1 MGKRDL
7 SERKIRYVPPSKT
20 EDAQPTESKRKKRV
34 VAYGRVST
42 DSVEQ
47 ETSIDS
53 QIKYYTEKIQQN
65 PDWIFGGIYAD
76 PAVSGTSRRNRVEFD
91 KMIYDCLHGKIDII
105 LTKSMSR
112 FARNQL
118 DCLAVIK
125 LLKGLKPPVTV
136 LFEDDHIDSSDLSM
150 DVVITVFSMFAEQE
164 SVKKS
169 SSVIWGFE
177 RRKEQGFYLT
187 PTHNLLGYD
196 KTKAFHKDD
205 REIIIVEEEA
215 NIVRLIFYMFL
226 AGFKVA
232 EIANLLTNAGVT
244 TSKGNTIWNSS
255 SVLGILKNERYA
267 GDVRTNKTY
276 RDFQA
281 HHTYKNNGERAFVYE
296 TDHHIAIV
304 PHEHYEMT
312 QKLIASHKY
321 GYDPYVNGTYTLR
334 IIETGLLQG
343 FIPINIHW
351 AGSSLEEYINLAKTV
366 TQTNDLLKKGLK
378 IACYPGCELVR
389 PQDLSHNKKCSI
401 KLTPKSISLN
411 SSCIGVFDSD
421 YIEFLFNPVD
431 KLIAIRPSDK
441 QMPGAVLWKKY
452 KENKYTP
459 VSISCGA
466 FTKLIYELM
475 EWPNLWNT
483 SILAQIYSKKEKT
496 VMIFDLNQ
504 YEINALPYLPQKKSK
519 KKENNDVYY
528 DIELMI
534 AQQIELLHQKQYGTL
549 QYEDSYEEQE
559 EVLPRP
565 KREKLHQHNW
575 ADSFGEKSE
584 LAAIQC
590 RRLQA
595 NTLKSW
601 NLSSQGKTPEDFDN
615 SVIITD
621 EMIEEKISLLNQSK
635 KEDEENE

>member
-20 EDAQPTESKRKKRV
+20 EDAQPTEISRKKRV

-42 DSVEQ
+42 DSAEQ
-47 ETSIDS
+47 ETSIES
-53 QIKYYTEKIQQN
+53 QIKYYTEKIQKN

-125 LLKGLKPPVTV
+125 LLKGLKPPITV
-136 LFEDDHIDSSDLSM
+136 LFEDDHIDSSDISM

-169 SSVIWGFE
+169 SNIIWGFE

-196 KTKAFHKDD
+196 KTKAYHKDD

-232 EIANLLTNAGVT
+232 EIANLLTNAGVA

-255 SVLGILKNERYA
+255 SILGILKNERYA
-267 GDVRTNKTY
+267 GDVRTNKTF

-296 TDHHIAIV
+296 TDHHIAII
-304 PHEHYEMT
+304 PHEYYEMT

-321 GYDPYVNGTYTLR
+321 GYDPYVNGTFSLK

-351 AGSSLEEYINLAKTV
+351 AGSSLDDYINLANTT

-378 IACYPGCELVR
+378 IPYFPGCELIR
-389 PQDLSHNKKCSI
+389 PQDLAHNKKCCI
-401 KLTPKSISLN
+401 KITPKSISLN
-411 SSCIGVFDSD
+411 SACIDILKSE
-421 YIEFLFNPVD
+421 YIEILFNPID
-431 KLIAIRPSDK
+431 KLIAVRPTDK
-441 QMPGAVLWKKY
+441 QMPGAVKWKKFNE
-452 KENKYTP
+452 KKYTP
-459 VSISCGA
+459 ISISCGA
-466 FTKLIYELM
+466 LTKLIYELM

-483 SILAQIYSKKEKT
+483 SILAEIYSQKGES
-496 VMIFDLNQ
+496 VMIFDLAQ
-504 YEINALPYLPQKKSK
+504 YEINALPYLPPKKK
-519 KKENNDVYY
+519 TKKENNDVYY

-549 QYEDSYEEQE
+549 EYEDNTEEQDE
-559 EVLPRP
+559 NLPKP
-565 KREKLHQHNW
+565 KRKKLHQKDW
-575 ADSFGEKSE
+575 ANSFGEKSE
-584 LAAIQC
+584 IAAVQC

-595 NTLKSW
+595 KKLKNWDLSARGNTHK
-601 NLSSQGKTPEDFDN
+601 DFDD
-615 SVIITD
+615 SVVITD
-621 EMIEEKISLLNQSK
+621 EMIEEKISLLNQA
-635 KEDEENE
+635 KEEDKEIE